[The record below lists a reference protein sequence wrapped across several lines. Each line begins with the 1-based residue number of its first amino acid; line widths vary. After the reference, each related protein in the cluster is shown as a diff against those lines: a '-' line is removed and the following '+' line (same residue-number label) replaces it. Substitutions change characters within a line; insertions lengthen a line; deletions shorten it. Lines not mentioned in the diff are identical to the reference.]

1 MQDTY
6 AGFLTL
12 GVIGAMLLLGVL
24 LRAKVKFFQSY
35 LVPAAILGGVVGFI
49 LVNSGVTGLT
59 TDQFLPFTMH
69 AFSISFMSLCLIN
82 PDSKSNYRS
91 SGKEYLRGGMWMTLI
106 WTASFAL
113 QAIVGGLAIWGYNIF
128 SANDLSLSYGF
139 LVTHGFTQG
148 PGQGMALGGMWETN
162 FGITDARSLGL
173 IYANIGFIAAFIV
186 GVPLARII
194 VRKGLNMNKEASITP
209 EFLLGIYADK
219 KKHVIGHETTHPSNI
234 DTLAIHVAILGVAYF
249 ITYYWLG
256 WASVNLKDIPGV
268 GPLCNWGFFFLHGLF
283 VCLLIRFAM
292 NKLGFGHLL
301 SPGIQK
307 HITGLA
313 VDVMLVASF
322 MSTKL
327 SVLTA
332 YIVPIALVCIAVSI
346 VTFFM
351 IWYFGRRLVHLGP
364 ERMIAQMGCC
374 FGATANGLLL
384 LRILDPD
391 YSTSVSLELAF
402 FNVAIIATT
411 FPMLGI
417 LAPIV
422 PSLSPTMVIAYY
434 SLGLVIA
441 LGCIHFAGK
450 LRLDKEQTLE
460 KSPILAAE
468 SN

>member
-12 GVIGAMLLLGVL
+12 GVLGAMLLLGVL
-24 LRAKVKFFQSY
+24 LRAKVKLFQSY

-128 SANDLSLSYGF
+128 SANELNLSYGF

-148 PGQGMALGGMWETN
+148 PGQGMALGGIWESTY
-162 FGITDARSLGL
+162 GIADARNLGL
-173 IYANIGFIAAFIV
+173 IYANIGFLAAFIV
-186 GVPLARII
+186 GVPLARVI

-209 EFLLGIYADK
+209 EFLRGVYESK
-219 KKHVIGHETTHPSNI
+219 KDHVLGHETTHASNI
-234 DTLAIHVAILGVAYF
+234 DTLAIHVAVLGVAYF
-249 ITYYWLG
+249 ITYYWLS

-283 VCLLIRFAM
+283 VCLIIRFVM
-292 NKLGFGHLL
+292 NKLGCGHLL
-301 SPGIQK
+301 NPGVQK

-351 IWYFGRRLVHLGP
+351 IWFFGRRLVHLGP

-441 LGCIHFAGK
+441 LACIHFAGM
-450 LRLDKEQTLE
+450 LRLDKEQALE

>member
-1 MQDTY
+1 MLDTY

-12 GVIGAMLLLGVL
+12 GVIGAMLLLGVF

-35 LVPAAILGGVVGFI
+35 LVPAAILGGVVGFF

-59 TDQFLPFTMH
+59 TEQFLPFTMH

-82 PDSKSNYRS
+82 PDSKSSYKS
-91 SGKEYLRGGMWMTLI
+91 SGKEYLRGGMWMTLV

-128 SANDLSLSYGF
+128 SASDLNLSYGF

-162 FGITDARSLGL
+162 YGLADGRNLGL

-186 GVPLARII
+186 GVPIARFI

-209 EFLLGIYADK
+209 EFLRGIFEDR
-219 KKHVIGHETTHPSNI
+219 KKHAIGYETTHASNI
-234 DTLAIHVAILGVAYF
+234 DTLAIHVAVLGIAYF
-249 ITYYWLG
+249 ITYFWLS
-256 WASVNLKDIPGV
+256 WANVNLKGIPGI
-268 GPLCNWGFFFLHGLF
+268 GPLCNWGFFFLHGLV
-283 VCLLIRFAM
+283 VCLLIRFVM
-292 NKLGFGHLL
+292 NKLGCGHLL

-322 MSTKL
+322 MSTKF
-327 SVLTA
+327 SVLSA
-332 YIVPIALVCIAVSI
+332 YIGPIVIVCIAVSV

-351 IWYFGRRLVHLGP
+351 IWYFGRKLVHLGP

-402 FNVAIIATT
+402 FNVAIVATT

-422 PSLSPTMVIAYY
+422 PSLSPTTVIAYY
-434 SLGLVIA
+434 LLGLVIA
-441 LGCIHFAGK
+441 LGCIHVAGR
-450 LRLDKEQTLE
+450 LRLDKEPVLEAPQT
-460 KSPILAAE
+460 LAAE
-468 SN
+468 TN